1 VGMGVSERVITKG
14 FKVESLKWR
23 ELHHSLT
30 YNKDTKF
37 CIKSQAF
44 LKIFLN
50 YFWGRGQ
57 GGIEVKKKICY
68 LY

>member
-1 VGMGVSERVITKG
+1 MGASERFIIKG
-14 FKVESLKWR
+14 VKVESLKWR

-50 YFWGRGQ
+50 YFGVGGRG
-57 GGIEVKKKICY
+57 
-68 LY
+68 